1 MKRTS
6 KPHKNEQPMSLGGVN
21 TAAKIMSLMKMD
33 MANTIIE
40 DIAKEDKDLA
50 IEIQD
55 NMFLFGTL
63 ANIDNRAVQIILQK
77 TQNDQLITAL
87 KGSNKSI
94 QDKFLNNVSQ
104 RARKRMLD
112 DMDFLGELTASDI
125 ELAQKKITRTARKLA
140 ENGDIILDI
149 NRDEFV

>member
-1 MKRTS
+1 
-6 KPHKNEQPMSLGGVN
+6 MSLGGVN

-55 NMFLFGTL
+55 NMFLFDTL

-77 TQNDQLITAL
+77 TQNDQLIIAL
-87 KGSNKSI
+87 KGSNKFI

-140 ENGDIILDI
+140 ENGDIILEI
-149 NRDEFV
+149 NRNEFV

>member
-1 MKRTS
+1 
-6 KPHKNEQPMSLGGVN
+6 MSLGGVN

-55 NMFLFGTL
+55 NMFLFDTL

-77 TQNDQLITAL
+77 TQNDQLIIAL

-104 RARKRMLD
+104 RVRKRMLI
-112 DMDFLGELTASDI
+112 DMDFLGELTDSDI

-140 ENGDIILDI
+140 ENGDIILEI
-149 NRDEFV
+149 NRNEFV

>member
-1 MKRTS
+1 
-6 KPHKNEQPMSLGGVN
+6 MSLGGVN

-55 NMFLFGTL
+55 NMFLFDTL

-77 TQNDQLITAL
+77 TQNDQLIIAL

-140 ENGDIILDI
+140 ENGDIILEI